1 MSIGFVPGPGG
12 FPWLF
17 GEAFSGDPSVSPGL
31 ARPIGWEV
39 RHPDGTAAWFK
50 TGPLDT
56 DWTAFTDLG
65 GAKTLAELYTNGL
78 ADPPL
83 DNLFPMPSGN
93 LRFPGENGSERF
105 PNAAYFES
113 STTGGDGRVA
123 AWYTR
128 RYYRVASSVGGF
140 EGDDFVGFDPAWS
153 GNFGDLND
161 FTIVPER
168 TGFTSDPSET
178 GNLAFMELGSQRLE
192 VQGGFFDGP
201 LTYPTPGFN
210 SGVRARRD
218 TYLRNGLDGLQRRKT
233 ITGWGQT
240 IGYPLS
246 TAAGITAQM
255 YTAADFSNAPAT
267 DGNGIGWFIG
277 YGVGDPLPDPP
288 RAIYEAH
295 CLSGAAPSGAWGLG
309 FWAASAPG
317 TINQIAT
324 LDWTNGLVLQVPITS
339 VGGGTVA
346 ATYTTPLID
355 FTIPNQFVSLNTPLR
370 AGKRFVCQ
378 LFRLVL
384 ITRDA
389 TLTTSPTLNVA
400 QNGVDLATP
409 SFTPGTLNS
418 VPAPSETNAGPTTV
432 QAPDMTSFPMQ
443 VHITTAAAGAG
454 LTSCT
459 GYYLITGIYI

>member
-153 GNFGDLND
+153 GTFGDLND

-201 LTYPTPGFN
+201 ITSPTPGFN

-218 TYLRNGLDGLQRRKT
+218 TYLRNGLDGLQRRHT
-233 ITGWGQT
+233 ITGWGQM

-295 CLSGAAPSGAWGLG
+295 CMSGAAPTGAWGLG
-309 FWAASAPG
+309 FWAASAAG
-317 TINQIAT
+317 TINKIAT
-324 LDWTNGLVLQVPITS
+324 LDWTNGFVLNVPIS
-339 VGGGTVA
+339 PA
-346 ATYTTPLID
+346 SSAIAQTYVTPVMN
-355 FTIPNQFVSLNTPLR
+355 FMTPNQFAAFNTPVV
-370 AGKRFVCQ
+370 AGKKLISLVG
-378 LFRLVL
+378 RLCIVS
-384 ITRDA
+384 RDA
-389 TLTTSPTLNVA
+389 ALTTAPVFAVA
-400 QNGVDLATP
+400 QNGVDISGTVSPATATINGQAAPANLASLPAAMP
-409 SFTPGTLNS
+409 S
-418 VPAPSETNAGPTTV
+418 A
-432 QAPDMTSFPMQ
+432 DMTNFPIQ
-443 VHITTAAAGAG
+443 IHQTTAAAGTG
-454 LTSCT
+454 LTTCT
-459 GYYLITGIYI
+459 GFYMLSAVYN